1 MKILLVGIGILG
13 FVLFLFYLKNHVES
27 PVISRLARSE
37 VMMRF
42 AVIGALMIAVGA
54 LMVIG
59 QLFS

>member
-1 MKILLVGIGILG
+1 MKILLVGLGILG
-13 FVLFLFYLKNHVES
+13 VVLFLFYLKNRVES

-42 AVIGALMIAVGA
+42 AVIAAVMI
-54 LMVIG
+54 VIG

>member
-13 FVLFLFYLKNHVES
+13 VVLSLFYLKNRVES
-27 PVISRLARSE
+27 PAISRLARSE

-42 AVIGALMIAVGA
+42 AVIGVVMIAIGTMV
-54 LMVIG
+54 VIG

>member
-1 MKILLVGIGILG
+1 MKILLVGLGILG
-13 FVLFLFYLKNHVES
+13 VVLFLLYLKNRVES

-42 AVIGALMIAVGA
+42 AVIGVVMIAIGTMV
-54 LMVIG
+54 VIG

>member
-1 MKILLVGIGILG
+1 MKILLVGIGVLG
-13 FVLFLFYLKNHVES
+13 FVLLLFYLKNRVES

-42 AVIGALMIAVGA
+42 AVIGAIMIAVGA